1 MGKIRRKQL
10 EAVYET
16 AIRVLIVIAI
26 CWVISMLTS
35 CRSVSK
41 VESGERRAERD
52 TVMLTKWRTDSVVM
66 RDSVVIVD
74 DGERRVERVVQW
86 RDRLRTVTDTTY
98 INRIDSISVP
108 YPVEKKLTKWERL
121 KVDYGGY
128 ALVAVIILLTSA
140 IWLARRW
147 IVDKWNK

>member
-1 MGKIRRKQL
+1 MGTIRRKQM
-10 EAVYET
+10 EIVYET
-16 AIRVLIVIAI
+16 VIRVVIVMLI
-26 CWVISMLTS
+26 CWVITLLTG

-108 YPVEKKLTKWERL
+108 YPVEKKLSKWEQA

-128 ALVAVIILLTSA
+128 ALVVVIILLTLA
-140 IWLARRW
+140 IWLARRYCS
-147 IVDKWNK
+147 NR

>member
-16 AIRVLIVIAI
+16 TIRVLIVIAI

-35 CRSVSK
+35 CKSVET
-41 VESGERRAERD
+41 VRVPEVHID
-52 TVMLTKWRTDSVVM
+52 TLIQTKWRTDSVVM

-128 ALVAVIILLTSA
+128 ALVAVIILLTLA
-140 IWLARRW
+140 IWLARRYCS
-147 IVDKWNK
+147 NR

>member
-1 MGKIRRKQL
+1 MGTIRRKQM
-10 EAVYET
+10 EIVYET
-16 AIRVLIVIAI
+16 VIRVVIVMLI
-26 CWVISMLTS
+26 CWVITLLTG

-98 INRIDSISVP
+98 INRTDSISVP

-140 IWLARRW
+140 IWLARRYCSKK
-147 IVDKWNK
+147 INE

>member
-1 MGKIRRKQL
+1 MGTIRRKQM
-10 EAVYET
+10 EIVYET
-16 AIRVLIVIAI
+16 VIRVVIVMLI
-26 CWVISMLTS
+26 CWVITLLTG

-41 VESGERRAERD
+41 VESGERRVERD

>member
-35 CRSVSK
+35 CKSVET
-41 VESGERRAERD
+41 VRVPEVHID
-52 TVMLTKWRTDSVVM
+52 TLIQTKWRTDSVVM

-98 INRIDSISVP
+98 INRTDSISVP
-108 YPVEKKLTKWERL
+108 YPVEKKLTKWEQA

-128 ALVAVIILLTSA
+128 ALVAVIILLTLA
-140 IWLARRW
+140 IWLARRYCS
-147 IVDKWNK
+147 NR

>member
-1 MGKIRRKQL
+1 MGTIRRKQM
-10 EAVYET
+10 EIVYET
-16 AIRVLIVIAI
+16 VIRVVIVMLI
-26 CWVISMLTS
+26 CWVITLLTG

-41 VESGERRAERD
+41 VESGEWRAERD
-52 TVMLTKWRTDSVVM
+52 TVMLTKWRSDSVVI

-108 YPVEKKLTKWERL
+108 YPVEKKLTKWEQA

-128 ALVAVIILLTSA
+128 ALVAVIILLTLA
-140 IWLARRW
+140 IWLARRYCS
-147 IVDKWNK
+147 NR

>member
-10 EAVYET
+10 DAIYET

-35 CRSVSK
+35 CKSVET
-41 VESGERRAERD
+41 VRVPEVHID
-52 TVMLTKWRTDSVVM
+52 TLIQTKWRTDSVVM

-108 YPVEKKLTKWERL
+108 YPVEKKLTKWEQA

-128 ALVAVIILLTSA
+128 ALVAVIILLTLA
-140 IWLARRW
+140 IWLARRYCS
-147 IVDKWNK
+147 NR

>member
-1 MGKIRRKQL
+1 MEI
-10 EAVYET
+10 VYET
-16 AIRVLIVIAI
+16 VIRVVIVMLI
-26 CWVISMLTS
+26 CWVITLLTG

-41 VESGERRAERD
+41 VESGERRVERD

-98 INRIDSISVP
+98 IYRTDSISVP

-128 ALVAVIILLTSA
+128 ALVTVIILLTSA
-140 IWLARRW
+140 IWLARRL
-147 IVDKWNK
+147 IVDKLNK

>member
-16 AIRVLIVIAI
+16 TIRVLIVIAI

-35 CRSVSK
+35 CKSVET
-41 VESGERRAERD
+41 VRVPEVHID
-52 TVMLTKWRTDSVVM
+52 TLIQTKWRTDSAVM

-128 ALVAVIILLTSA
+128 ALVAVIILLTLA
-140 IWLARRW
+140 IWLARRYCS
-147 IVDKWNK
+147 NR

>member
-1 MGKIRRKQL
+1 MEI
-10 EAVYET
+10 VYET
-16 AIRVLIVIAI
+16 VIRVVIVMLI
-26 CWVISMLTS
+26 CWVITLLTG

-41 VESGERRAERD
+41 VGSGERRVERD

-108 YPVEKKLTKWERL
+108 YPVEKRLSKWEQA
-121 KVDYGGY
+121 KVDYGGI
-128 ALVAVIILLTSA
+128 ALIAVAILFAFLV
-140 IWLARRW
+140 WLARRN
-147 IVDKWNK
+147 I

>member
-1 MGKIRRKQL
+1 MEI
-10 EAVYET
+10 VYET
-16 AIRVLIVIAI
+16 VIRVVIVMLI
-26 CWVISMLTS
+26 CWVITLLTG

-41 VESGERRAERD
+41 VESGERRVERD

-66 RDSVVIVD
+66 RDSVVITD

-140 IWLARRW
+140 IWLARRYCSKK
-147 IVDKWNK
+147 INE

>member
-1 MGKIRRKQL
+1 MGTIRRKQM
-10 EAVYET
+10 EIVYET
-16 AIRVLIVIAI
+16 VIRVVIVMLI
-26 CWVISMLTS
+26 CWVITLLTG

-41 VESGERRAERD
+41 VESGERRVERD

-98 INRIDSISVP
+98 INRTDSISVP
-108 YPVEKKLTKWERL
+108 YPVEKKLTKWEQA

-128 ALVAVIILLTSA
+128 ALVAVIILLTLA
-140 IWLARRW
+140 IWLARRYCS
-147 IVDKWNK
+147 NR

>member
-10 EAVYET
+10 DAIYET

-35 CRSVSK
+35 CKSVET
-41 VESGERRAERD
+41 VRVPEVHID
-52 TVMLTKWRTDSVVM
+52 TLIQTKWRTDSVVM

-98 INRIDSISVP
+98 INRTDSISVP

-128 ALVAVIILLTSA
+128 ALVAVIILLTLA
-140 IWLARRW
+140 IWLARRYCS
-147 IVDKWNK
+147 NR

>member
-16 AIRVLIVIAI
+16 TIRVLIVIAI

-35 CRSVSK
+35 CKSVET
-41 VESGERRAERD
+41 VRVPEVHID
-52 TVMLTKWRTDSVVM
+52 TLIQTKWRTDSVVM

-128 ALVAVIILLTSA
+128 ALVAVIILLTLS
-140 IWLARRW
+140 IWLARRYCS
-147 IVDKWNK
+147 NR

>member
-35 CRSVSK
+35 CKSVET
-41 VESGERRAERD
+41 VRVPEVYID
-52 TVMLTKWRTDSVVM
+52 TLIQTKWRTDSVVM

-108 YPVEKKLTKWERL
+108 YPVEKKLTKWEQA

-128 ALVAVIILLTSA
+128 ALVAVIILLTLA
-140 IWLARRW
+140 IWLARRYCS
-147 IVDKWNK
+147 NR

>member
-10 EAVYET
+10 DAIYET

-35 CRSVSK
+35 CKSVET
-41 VESGERRAERD
+41 VRVPEVHID
-52 TVMLTKWRTDSVVM
+52 TLIQTKWRTDSVVM

-98 INRIDSISVP
+98 INRTDSISVP
-108 YPVEKKLTKWERL
+108 YPVEKKLTKWEQA

-128 ALVAVIILLTSA
+128 ALVAVIILLTLA
-140 IWLARRW
+140 IWLARRYCS
-147 IVDKWNK
+147 NR

>member
-1 MGKIRRKQL
+1 MEI
-10 EAVYET
+10 VYET
-16 AIRVLIVIAI
+16 VIRVVIVMLI
-26 CWVISMLTS
+26 CWVITLLTG

-41 VESGERRAERD
+41 VESGERRVERD

-98 INRIDSISVP
+98 IYRTDSISVP

-128 ALVAVIILLTSA
+128 ALVTVIILLTSA

-147 IVDKWNK
+147 IVDKLNK

>member
-1 MGKIRRKQL
+1 MEI
-10 EAVYET
+10 VYET
-16 AIRVLIVIAI
+16 VIRVVIVMLI
-26 CWVISMLTS
+26 CWVITLLTG

-41 VESGERRAERD
+41 VESGERRVERD

-128 ALVAVIILLTSA
+128 ALVAVIILLTLA
-140 IWLARRW
+140 IWLARRYCS
-147 IVDKWNK
+147 NR